1 MRVDYAE
8 ARSLLRQGCRGAL
21 GSHSVSA
28 PGYPFVTALP
38 YVPDGESRPLFLLS
52 GLAEH
57 SRNLIADPRASLLV
71 TGGEGGLL
79 DDARLT
85 LLGMVR
91 PVVMDEASLAR
102 FLRYSP
108 ESAEYLSLGDFR
120 FFRMEP
126 ARVRFIGGFGR
137 MGWAEATC
145 PSLVLAPAEE
155 EALVD
160 RLAHRVPVGTRL
172 LGVDFEGIDMR
183 ISGVFRRF
191 ALCPK
196 ECSVDAIHEAA
207 AETLSEAGNDLP
219 RSDDSVWA

>member
-8 ARSLLRQGCRGAL
+8 ARSLLRQGARGAL

-57 SRNLIADPRASLLV
+57 TRNLIADPRASLLV
-71 TGGEGGLL
+71 TGGGGGLF
-79 DDARLT
+79 DEARLT
-85 LLGMVR
+85 LLGTVR
-91 PVVMDEASLAR
+91 PVVMDDSSIAR

-126 ARVRFIGGFGR
+126 ARARFIGGFGR
-137 MGWAEATC
+137 MGWAEATR
-145 PSLVLAPAEE
+145 PSLVLEPAEE
-155 EALVD
+155 EALVY
-160 RLAHRVPVGTRL
+160 RLAHRVPVGTSL
-172 LGVDFEGIDMR
+172 LGVDFEGVDTR
-183 ISGVFRRF
+183 ISGIFRRF
-191 ALCPK
+191 ALRPK
-196 ECSVDAIHEAA
+196 ECSVDAIYEAA
-207 AETLSEAGNDLP
+207 AEKLCGAGDDLP
-219 RSDDSVWA
+219 RTDDSAWA

>member
-1 MRVDYAE
+1 M
-8 ARSLLRQGCRGAL
+8 LRQGGRGAL

-57 SRNLIADPRASLLV
+57 TRNLIADPRASLLV
-71 TGGEGGLL
+71 TGGGGGLFEE
-79 DDARLT
+79 ARLT

-91 PVVMDEASLAR
+91 PVAMDEASLAR

-108 ESAEYLSLGDFR
+108 ESEEYLSLGDFR

-126 ARVRFIGGFGR
+126 GRARFIGGFGR
-137 MGWAEATC
+137 MGWAEVTR
-145 PSLVLAPAEE
+145 PSLVLDPADEK
-155 EALVD
+155 AVVD
-160 RLAHRVPVGTRL
+160 RLVHLVPVGTSL

-183 ISGVFRRF
+183 IGGIFRRF
-191 ALCPK
+191 ALSPK
-196 ECSVDAIHEAA
+196 KCSVDAIYEAA
-207 AETLSEAGNDLP
+207 AETLSGAGDGLP
-219 RSDDSVWA
+219 RTDDSAWA

>member
-21 GSHSVSA
+21 GSHSVST

-57 SRNLIADPRASLLV
+57 TRNLIADPRASLLV
-71 TGGEGGLL
+71 TGGGGGLF
-79 DDARLT
+79 DEARLT
-85 LLGMVR
+85 LLGTVR

-108 ESAEYLSLGDFR
+108 ESAEYLTLGDFR

-126 ARVRFIGGFGR
+126 VRVRFIGGFGR
-137 MGWAEATC
+137 MGWAEAVR
-145 PSLVLAPAEE
+145 PSLVLEAAEE

-160 RLAHRVPVGTRL
+160 RLAHRMPVGTCL
-172 LGVDFEGIDMR
+172 LGVDFEGIDTR
-183 ISGVFRRF
+183 ISGIFRRF
-191 ALCPK
+191 ALRPK

-207 AETLSEAGNDLP
+207 AEKLSGAGDGLP
-219 RSDDSVWA
+219 RTDDSAWA